1 MRARYE
7 IDGFDDFFDEIK
19 NMEISDTKKRKALRT
34 VGDVLI
40 KGIEPNLPKRT
51 GGYRKE
57 LKKRIT
63 QTDEGMSVI
72 VNSSKFYDIFQEFG
86 TSQQKSNVGSFE
98 KGVNQSADKAVET
111 AIKELSK

>member
-1 MRARYE
+1 MSARYE
-7 IDGFDDFFDEIK
+7 IKGFDDFFDKIK
-19 NMEISDTKKRKALRT
+19 DMEISDIKKRRALR
-34 VGDVLI
+34 GAGEVLI

-57 LKKRIT
+57 LKQKIK

-72 VNSSKFYDIFQEFG
+72 VSSSKFYDIFQEYG
-86 TSQQKSNVGSFE
+86 TSQQKANVGSFA

-111 AIKELSK
+111 VVKELSK